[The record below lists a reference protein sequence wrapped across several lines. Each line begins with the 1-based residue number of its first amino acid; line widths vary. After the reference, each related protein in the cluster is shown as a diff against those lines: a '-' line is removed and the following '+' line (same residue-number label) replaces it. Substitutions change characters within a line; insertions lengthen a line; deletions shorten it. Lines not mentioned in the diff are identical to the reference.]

1 MGQDCLI
8 GDFHCLLEEKEEE
21 TTIAVTLRFEHM
33 MRDAASQLC
42 DKFDA
47 AFCAVFVRTPIRQK
61 DAKGDYS
68 CPHFCENTYKLVGI
82 NS

>member
-33 MRDAASQLC
+33 MKDVASQLC

-47 AFCAVFVRTPIRQK
+47 AFCAVFVLVSQERCQGGIFI
-61 DAKGDYS
+61 S
-68 CPHFCENTYKLVGI
+68 HFCENTHKLVGI
-82 NS
+82 KS